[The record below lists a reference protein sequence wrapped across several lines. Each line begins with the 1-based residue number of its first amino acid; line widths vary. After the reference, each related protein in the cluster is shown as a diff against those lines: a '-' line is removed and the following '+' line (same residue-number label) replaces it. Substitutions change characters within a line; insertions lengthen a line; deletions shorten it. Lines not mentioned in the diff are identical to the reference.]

1 LDGFRP
7 ALFLNSRNP
16 STAKFIDPLPFSVA
30 NPAIEVDREIFSKPN
45 RILRNRRTTM
55 AREKELE
62 LEKQGIASPSDPD
75 ELTDAD
81 FEKVVGGAAGG
92 YECNDSY
99 CTNPCNKCG

>member
-1 LDGFRP
+1 
-7 ALFLNSRNP
+7 
-16 STAKFIDPLPFSVA
+16 
-30 NPAIEVDREIFSKPN
+30 
-45 RILRNRRTTM
+45 M

-62 LEKQGIASPSDPD
+62 KQEIVSPADPD

-81 FEKVVGGAAGG
+81 FEKVTGGAAGG